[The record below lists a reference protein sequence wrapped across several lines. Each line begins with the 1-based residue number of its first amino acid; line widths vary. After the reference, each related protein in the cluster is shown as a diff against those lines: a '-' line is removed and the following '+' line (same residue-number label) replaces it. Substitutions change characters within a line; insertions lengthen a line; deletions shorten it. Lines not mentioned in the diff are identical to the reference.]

1 MTKFYTSFG
10 SAVASLFV
18 AGALMASTVPN
29 LISAAPVTTPRDMS
43 MFKREVWS
51 PPITS
56 PTAGDILQ
64 VGQSFTVTWDT
75 SAEPD
80 QVTSYEGTL
89 LLGHMNSSGSNENL
103 DTKYP
108 LATGFDLRDGSH
120 TIVVPDVPP
129 LESYIIVLVGDSGNA
144 SPEFTIVHN
153 STTKPADAMEYDETK

>member
-29 LISAAPVTTPRDMS
+29 LTSAAPVTTPRDMS

-64 VGQSFTVTWDT
+64 VGQSFTVTWLVLCPASSLHPWLRSHFTDNYWGIRDT

-103 DTKYP
+103 DTSMYSCY
-108 LATGFDLRDGSH
+108 L
-120 TIVVPDVPP
+120 
-129 LESYIIVLVGDSGNA
+129 
-144 SPEFTIVHN
+144 
-153 STTKPADAMEYDETK
+153 